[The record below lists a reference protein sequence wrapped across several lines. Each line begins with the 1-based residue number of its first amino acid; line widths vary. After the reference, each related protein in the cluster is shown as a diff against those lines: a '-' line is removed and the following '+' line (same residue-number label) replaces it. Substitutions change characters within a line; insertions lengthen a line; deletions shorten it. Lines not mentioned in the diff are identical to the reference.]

1 MDGSQLAMRLSSPRK
16 RRTADAEAQARK
28 PTRHSLFVFL
38 SLSLSLSLPLFVCGN
53 GYCRLTRQEL
63 GATVFRGSTRLS
75 GVARSGVDPSITSR
89 KLARKLAPQR
99 LRQRTKEPIESIER
113 SRPDDELKMQ
123 LHPLDKIMRHTTA
136 SNSMVSEGRT
146 PCIGLPSHAP
156 CAAFFDMFDSF
167 FHIG

>member
-1 MDGSQLAMRLSSPRK
+1 MVFPEEEKNCRCGGTSKKTHTPLS
-16 RRTADAEAQARK
+16 
-28 PTRHSLFVFL
+28 VCL
-38 SLSLSLSLPLFVCGN
+38 SLSLSLSLLVCGN

-63 GATVFRGSTRLS
+63 GATVFRSSTRLS

-123 LHPLDKIMRHTTA
+123 LHPLDKIMRHTT
-136 SNSMVSEGRT
+136 V
-146 PCIGLPSHAP
+146 
-156 CAAFFDMFDSF
+156 
-167 FHIG
+167 